1 MRDHGKTL
9 KRPVNLSLSSDLV
22 RRARALTPN
31 LSDTV
36 ETLLANFID
45 TETARRAEAQRQFD
59 ALIEASNGFIA
70 RHGAFGDEFSTL

>member
-1 MRDHGKTL
+1 MRDHGKPL
-9 KRPVNLSLSSDLV
+9 KRPVNLSLDGDLV

-45 TETARRAEAQRQFD
+45 TETARRAETQRQLD
-59 ALIEASNGFIA
+59 ALVEASNGFIA